1 MLAKM
6 RRKKVPVFCRI
17 LLCNTNGSCYSPIRK
32 GKIELE
38 DLRLLL
44 SRSSRTA
51 SRHYRAQLAQYDL
64 SASQA
69 TALLYVNRR
78 QGSTLRDLAEA
89 LSSDLA
95 TASAL
100 VERLVSQGLL
110 RRETDPDDRR
120 RARLLLTDA
129 ASALVESQSQR
140 RRIRP
145 TSSSSKPSARKTPPP
160 SQSSCAS
167 SWTA

>member
-1 MLAKM
+1 
-6 RRKKVPVFCRI
+6 
-17 LLCNTNGSCYSPIRK
+17 
-32 GKIELE
+32 LE

-51 SRHYRAQLAQYDL
+51 SRHYRAQVAQYDL

-69 TALLYVNRR
+69 TALLYVNRC
-78 QGSTLRDLAEA
+78 QGSTLRDLAGA

-100 VERLVSQGLL
+100 VDRLVSQGLM

-120 RARLLLTDA
+120 RARLLLTDTA
-129 ASALVESQSQR
+129 EDLVEALSEATRQTNELIVEALGQED
-140 RRIRP
+140 
-145 TSSSSKPSARKTPPP
+145 AAELAELLRKLIDRMTEI
-160 SQSSCAS
+160 
-167 SWTA
+167 TAAAKKDAE

>member
-1 MLAKM
+1 M
-6 RRKKVPVFCRI
+6 
-17 LLCNTNGSCYSPIRK
+17 
-32 GKIELE
+32 E

-129 ASALVESQSQR
+129 ASALVDAITATTHQTNELIVEALGKEDAAALAELLRKFLDRMSE
-140 RRIRP
+140 IAA
-145 TSSSSKPSARKTPPP
+145 SAKKD
-160 SQSSCAS
+160 ANE
-167 SWTA
+167 A